1 MSVISTFFFF
11 FFYMSKYLISLML
24 SVMMILV
31 LTVSVVAAFILNGIN
46 LDSVLSMTAYL
57 PLGFISPLLGL
68 TLGDIT

>member
-1 MSVISTFFFF
+1 
-11 FFYMSKYLISLML
+11 ML